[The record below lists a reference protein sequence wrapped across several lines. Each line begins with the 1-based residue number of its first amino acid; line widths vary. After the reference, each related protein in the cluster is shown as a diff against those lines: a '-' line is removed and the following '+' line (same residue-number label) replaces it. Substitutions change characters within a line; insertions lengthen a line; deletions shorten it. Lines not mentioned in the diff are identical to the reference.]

1 MLTNKSEELLR
12 EAEQIVAQCERC
24 GNCLTACPLFKV
36 VNIERVGPRGKNILT
51 RALAQGGVHQDSKAL
66 DVVNFCLLC
75 RSCVEAC
82 PSKLKTDAAMIN
94 VRQYLMDK
102 ANGPGIKYKT
112 LGGVLKSRNVVK
124 MAAGMLAVLR
134 KTGLNRLVPFGMAP
148 AEYTR
153 EQLIGASAGPAAF
166 GKQAVPVEI
175 EITAASKVAY
185 FYGCGMRMMFPEA
198 AAQTV
203 EILKSVTRPMLKD
216 NHCCGLPHLGHGLR
230 GDFLVLAKKNI
241 ALFEDADVVVSD
253 CASCSGTLKHI
264 AEYFADD
271 AEWKDRAAAFS
282 RKVMDLSEYLVKAGY
297 RPRQKVDARLT
308 YHDSCHLGRGQGV
321 KKQPRELLK
330 AAGNFI
336 ELNDADT
343 CCGGAGSFH
352 MDYPDI
358 AAKIL
363 AAKRENIEKT
373 GADVVVTSCPVCLV
387 QMTKA
392 AKASGGKF
400 KAMHISQV
408 I

>member
-1 MLTNKSEELLR
+1 MLNNKSDELLR
-12 EAEQIVAQCERC
+12 EAEKIVAQCERC
-24 GNCLTACPLFKV
+24 GNCLSSCPLFKV
-36 VNIERVGPRGKNILT
+36 ANIERVGPRGKNILT
-51 RALAQGGVHQDSKAL
+51 RALAQGGVEQNSKAL

-75 RSCVEAC
+75 RACVEGC
-82 PSKLKTDAAMIN
+82 PSKIKTDAAMIN

-134 KTGLNRLVPFGMAP
+134 KTGLNGLVPYGMVP
-148 AEYTR
+148 EEYTR
-153 EQLIGASAGPAAF
+153 EQLLSASAGPAAF
-166 GKQAVPVEI
+166 GKVTLPADI
-175 EITAASKVAY
+175 EITEASKVAY

-198 AAQTV
+198 SAQTV
-203 EILKSVTRPMLKD
+203 EILKSITRPMLKD
-216 NHCCGLPHLGHGLR
+216 NYCCGLPHLGHGLR
-230 GDFLVLAKKNI
+230 GDFLELAKKNI
-241 ALFEDADVVVSD
+241 ELFEDADVVVSD

-264 AEYFADD
+264 ADYFADD
-271 AEWKDRAAAFS
+271 IEWQERAAAFS
-282 RKVMDLSEYLVKAGY
+282 RKVMDLSEYLVKVDY
-297 RPRQKVDARLT
+297 KPRQRMETNFT
-308 YHDSCHLGRGQGV
+308 YHDSCHLGRGQGI

-330 AAGNFI
+330 AAGNFV
-336 ELNDADT
+336 EMTDADT

-358 AAKIL
+358 SAKIL
-363 AAKRENIEKT
+363 ALKRENIEKT

-408 I
+408 L

>member
-1 MLTNKSEELLR
+1 MLNNRSDELLR
-12 EAEQIVAQCERC
+12 EAEKIVAQCERC
-24 GNCLTACPLFKV
+24 GNCLTSCPLFRVAK
-36 VNIERVGPRGKNILT
+36 IERVGPRGKNILT
-51 RALAQGGVHQDSKAL
+51 RALAQGGVEHDSKAL

-82 PSKLKTDAAMIN
+82 PSKLNTDAAMIN

-112 LGGVLKSRNVVK
+112 LGSVLKSRNVVK

-134 KTGLNRLVPFGMAP
+134 KTGLNCMVPFGMAP
-148 AEYTR
+148 EEYTR
-153 EQLIGASAGPAAF
+153 EKLLGASAGPAAF
-166 GKQAVPVEI
+166 GKQAAPAEI

-198 AAQTV
+198 AARTV
-203 EILKSVTRPMLKD
+203 AILKSITQPMLKD

-230 GDFLVLAKKNI
+230 GDFLELAKKNI
-241 ALFEDADVVVSD
+241 ELFEDADVVVSD

-264 AEYFADD
+264 ADYFADD
-271 AEWKDRAAAFS
+271 GEWQERAAAFS
-282 RKVMDLSEYLVKAGY
+282 RKVMDVSEYLVKAGY
-297 RPRQKVDARLT
+297 KPRQRLDTTFT
-308 YHDSCHLGRGQGV
+308 YHDSCHLGRGQGI
-321 KKQPRELLK
+321 KKQPRELLR
-330 AAGNFI
+330 AAGNFV
-336 ELNDADT
+336 EMKDADM

-358 AAKIL
+358 SAKIL
-363 AAKRENIEKT
+363 ASKQENIEKT
-373 GADVVVTSCPVCLV
+373 GATVVVASCPVCLV